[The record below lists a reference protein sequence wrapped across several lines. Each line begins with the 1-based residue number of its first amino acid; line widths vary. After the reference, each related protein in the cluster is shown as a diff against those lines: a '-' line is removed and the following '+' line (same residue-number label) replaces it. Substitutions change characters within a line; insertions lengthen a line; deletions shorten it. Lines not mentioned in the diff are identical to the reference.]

1 MTVNNLFPKHA
12 PLVQFP
18 VKNDCL
24 HIGGVALTRLVQRVG
39 TTPFYA
45 YDRQKITERVALLR
59 QHLPSEI
66 LLHYAM
72 KANPMPAV
80 VQHLAGLVDGMDVA
94 SVGEMKIALDTIL
107 PPGSVSFAGP
117 GKKMHELSSAIA
129 AGVVL
134 NVESAQELELIV
146 QTGESLGITPKV
158 AIRINPDFELKSS
171 GMKMGGGPKPFGVDV
186 ERVPD
191 MLMRLGAMGLD
202 FVGFHIFS
210 GSQNLHAAAIGEAH
224 AKTFEL
230 AARLAEHAPSP
241 VRLLNI
247 GGGFGVPYFPGDQ
260 ALDLPVIGEN
270 LRRLL
275 PEVKRQLP
283 DARIAIELGRYMVAE
298 AGIYVCRILERKL
311 SREQVFLVTDGG
323 LHHHLAASGNFGQVV
338 RKNYPVII
346 GNKVQGTEK
355 EIVSIVGPLCT
366 PLDIL
371 AEQMQMTKA
380 SVGDLVVVLQS
391 GAYGLTASPIAF
403 LNHPVPME
411 VLV

>member
-1 MTVNNLFPKHA
+1 MNNPPPEHA
-12 PLVQFP
+12 PLEQFP
-18 VKNDCL
+18 VRDDCL
-24 HIGGVALTRLVQRVG
+24 QIGGIALTRLAQRVG

-45 YDRQKITERVALLR
+45 YERQKITERIALLR
-59 QHLPSEI
+59 QHLPPDI

-80 VQHLAGLVDGMDVA
+80 VQHLAGLVDGIDVA

-107 PPGSVSFAGP
+107 PPDSISFAGP
-117 GKKMHELSSAIA
+117 GKKEHELRSAIA

-134 NVESAQELELIV
+134 NVESGQEMELIA
-146 QTGESLGITPKV
+146 QLGEHLGVVPNV
-158 AIRINPDFELKSS
+158 AIRVNPDFELKSS
-171 GMKMGGGPKPFGVDV
+171 GMKMSGGSKPFGVDA
-186 ERVPD
+186 ECVPD
-191 MLMRLGAMGLD
+191 LLIRLRKLGLS

-210 GSQNLHAAAIGEAH
+210 GSQNLNAAAIQEAH
-224 AKTFEL
+224 AKTFQL
-230 AARLAEHAPSP
+230 GIRLAEYAPSP

-247 GGGFGVPYFPGDQ
+247 GGGFGVPYFPGDRTLNLS
-260 ALDLPVIGEN
+260 AIGEN
-270 LRRLL
+270 LQHLM

-283 DARIAIELGRYMVAE
+283 DTRIAIELGRYMVAE
-298 AGIYVCRILERKL
+298 AGIYVCRVLERKL
-311 SREQVFLVTDGG
+311 SRGQIFLVTDGG
-323 LHHHLAASGNFGQVV
+323 LHHHLAASGNFGQVI

-355 EIVSIVGPLCT
+355 EIVSVVGPLCT

-371 AEQMQMTKA
+371 ADQMQMAKA

-391 GAYGLTASPIAF
+391 GAYGLTASPTAF
-403 LNHPVPME
+403 LNHPMPLE